1 MKKQLLAITVLVTIL
16 AIASLSS
23 PISAKISTNRKTLI
37 DLHVPYHPQDKHGY
51 CGAAVAQ
58 MWIDYITGEVIDQGK
73 LLDGDEERDWDG
85 IYNHNPGQGR
95 RGTSPKALA
104 EAVSHYLS
112 YYGKLS
118 DPATIE
124 DYSYDN
130 PYLAVFY
137 QAISIIFWQ
146 QPSAAVVWQGEHWML
161 VEGVVLQQSGNGKWI
176 IKGFYVHDPYPFRE
190 SCGFPGPTAFKT
202 VKAWVNSYF
211 TPIAG
216 TGLWS
221 GKWVTVEYYPW
232 GTHPAELYQVSN
244 YKVEIKSWGGE
255 PATIEDVVKEAK
267 RGLRENGLYDSESFG
282 SSLKGAKAAS
292 PIRVRSLS
300 ENLNDYYI
308 VPFEKKGKISA
319 VAIVDAVTGDFLEA
333 ACGPAIATDY
343 LTISS
348 TQAEEIIHEYTGKEV
363 TQPPELVWMPCSHSW
378 QPYYPFWLGVT
389 VDGDQICVDMNGNVF
404 EP

>member
-1 MKKQLLAITVLVTIL
+1 MREKMKKQLLAITVLVTIL

-23 PISAKISTNRKTLI
+23 QISARISTNRKTLI
-37 DLHVPYHPQDKHGY
+37 DLEVPYHPQVEHGY

-58 MWIDYITGEVIDQGK
+58 MWIHYSTGEVIDQYE
-73 LLDGDEERDWDG
+73 LLTYIKENNIEKRWW
-85 IYNHNPGQGR
+85 
-95 RGTSPKALA
+95 TSPAGLA
-104 EAVSHYLS
+104 AAMNYYAPPS
-112 YYGKLS
+112 Y
-118 DPATIE
+118 PATIK
-124 DYSYDN
+124 DYSYDD
-130 PYLAVFY
+130 PYLAVVY

-146 QPSAAVVWQGEHWML
+146 QPSAALVWQGEHWML

-232 GTHPAELYQVSN
+232 GTHPAELYQASN

-282 SSLKGAKAAS
+282 SSLKEAKAAS